1 MERRCQCPARPERAA
16 PVNQR
21 PPPVSGTSPRRYISP
36 QRDEQSNAT
45 RRRIL
50 AAAEHLFARDGFA
63 AVSMPRIAEHA
74 GVSLATVYLYFAGKV
89 AIVGAL
95 ADELVAAPDLS
106 VEQVEREADP
116 IRQLRRGAGIM
127 RRLNERSWLV
137 ADILRGAH
145 ATDEHLSRV
154 WTLWQRRHAE
164 AMRRAMEAVQAR
176 GGLRP
181 GLALDEAVDVFYA
194 LTGTDVYR
202 ALVRE
207 RGWSPARYQ
216 RWLFRIGCRELL
228 GEPAG
233 DSPPPTV

>member
-1 MERRCQCPARPERAA
+1 VSATPAR
-16 PVNQR
+16 
-21 PPPVSGTSPRRYISP
+21 RYSSP
-36 QRDEQSNAT
+36 QRAEQANAT

-50 AAAEHLFARDGFA
+50 ATAEQLFAQDGFA
-63 AVSMPRIAEHA
+63 AVTMPRIAEHA
-74 GVSLATVYLYFAGKV
+74 GVSLATVYLYFPGKA

-106 VEQVEREADP
+106 VEQVEREPDP
-116 IRQLRRGAGIM
+116 VRKLRRGAGII
-127 RRLNERSWLV
+127 RRLNERAWLL

-145 ATDEHLSRV
+145 GTDERLARV
-154 WTLWQRRHAE
+154 WAPWQQRHLDANRRTVA
-164 AMRRAMEAVQAR
+164 ALQAS

-181 GLALDEAVDVFYA
+181 GLAPDEAVDILYA

-216 RWLFRIGCRELL
+216 RWLFRLGCRELL
-228 GEPAG
+228 GASA
-233 DSPPPTV
+233 DQSPMTPV